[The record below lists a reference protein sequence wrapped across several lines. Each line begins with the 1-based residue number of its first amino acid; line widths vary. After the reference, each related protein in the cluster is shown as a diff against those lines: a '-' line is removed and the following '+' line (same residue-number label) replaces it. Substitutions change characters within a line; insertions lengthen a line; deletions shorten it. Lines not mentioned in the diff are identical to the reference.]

1 MGEYL
6 SAANPTNREVTHL
19 THLNRQLWEW
29 VGHTW
34 QADQV
39 ASLIETSCN
48 FWHDFYT
55 RLFYLGLQ

>member
-6 SAANPTNREVTHL
+6 SAANPTNREVTCL
-19 THLNRQLWEW
+19 THLNGLWEW

-34 QADQV
+34 RADQV
-39 ASLIETSCN
+39 TSFIQTSCN
-48 FWHDFYT
+48 FLHDFYT